1 MMTTAVRRHGV
12 RATYCAGCHCTECRA
27 ANAAYQSHRLRLAA
41 QRQWGAAPPA
51 MVDAGPV
58 RAHVLDLVATGM
70 SAKRVAT
77 KAGVSTGAI
86 SKLLYGTA
94 TKRPSHMVRQVTAQR
109 LLSVHP
115 VPGARV
121 DATGTR
127 RRIQA
132 LIAVG
137 WSASQIGARLGI
149 SPTNMWGLSRRL
161 MVSARTAARVRA
173 LYDELWDR
181 PPPEDTHRQRVA
193 ASRSRR
199 RAAACG
205 WAPPVAWD
213 DDAIDDPKAEPHGVR
228 RDAS

>member
-1 MMTTAVRRHGV
+1 
-12 RATYCAGCHCTECRA
+12 
-27 ANAAYQSHRLRLAA
+27 
-41 QRQWGAAPPA
+41 
-51 MVDAGPV
+51 
-58 RAHVLDLVATGM
+58 
-70 SAKRVAT
+70 
-77 KAGVSTGAI
+77 
-86 SKLLYGTA
+86 
-94 TKRPSHMVRQVTAQR
+94 QVTAQR

-137 WSASQIGARLGI
+137 WSASQIGGRLGI

-173 LYDELWDR
+173 LYDELWDC
-181 PPPEDTHRQRVA
+181 PPPARNRWQRVSV
-193 ASRSRR
+193 SRSTRM
-199 RAAACG
+199 AAVRG

-213 DDAIDDPKAEPHGVR
+213 DDSIDDPTAQPHGVR